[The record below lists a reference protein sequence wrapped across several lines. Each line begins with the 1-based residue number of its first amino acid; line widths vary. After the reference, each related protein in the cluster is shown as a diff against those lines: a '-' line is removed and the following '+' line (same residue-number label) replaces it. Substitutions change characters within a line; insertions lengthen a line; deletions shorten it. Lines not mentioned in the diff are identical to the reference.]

1 MVTIVPNNGNNQ
13 NLSLPLE
20 FPPNLQELDLWG
32 GDFYSDG
39 LFPILTH
46 LGPQLTK
53 LNLVSIY
60 ASNIH
65 HTFVLQGS
73 RGGARQPSPH
83 HFVTKHP

>member
-1 MVTIVPNNGNNQ
+1 MVTNVPPGKK
-13 NLSLPLE
+13 LASGIPSKFAGARSVGWRFL
-20 FPPNLQELDLWG
+20 FGRTFPNLDAFGTAADKTQFGE
-32 GDFYSDG
+32 
-39 LFPILTH
+39 H
-46 LGPQLTK
+46 
-53 LNLVSIY
+53 IY